1 MSAALGNSSKL
12 DCTRLHAISSRVLS
26 AKAAVGSP
34 PAHTEQEKNQEK
46 PIFNGQQ
53 IKVSQVFNG
62 FFLAAFEA
70 GGHRPQPKG
79 LRASE
84 SRKAF
89 KLDVKTGGVPLGFKR
104 SKMFLLVFI

>member
-1 MSAALGNSSKL
+1 MWACGLPY
-12 DCTRLHAISSRVLS
+12 RISPKSENLRFSPCVLS

-53 IKVSQVFNG
+53 IKVSPVFHG

-70 GGHRPQPKG
+70 GGHRPQPQG
-79 LRASE
+79 LRASV
-84 SRKAF
+84 SH
-89 KLDVKTGGVPLGFKR
+89 LGSQAR
-104 SKMFLLVFI
+104 R